1 MNPNTPRI
9 AFASFLIVALLA
21 ALLAVLLREP
31 PSVPAPVEESHAP
44 TAMIPDLA
52 ASSEGR
58 PFAAPMEAPFEALPP
73 ESLPMD
79 DDLPPLAS
87 GEAAVPPS
95 PEGTPDPALS
105 AELRPA
111 AKPPALLPLEN
122 VSRILIEKSQRR
134 ITIYVGDQIARVWPI
149 ALGKSPIGTKSREG
163 DNRTPEGV
171 FRVDRLNSMSEYHL
185 SLGLDYPQEKHR
197 SAAQKLG
204 VSAGG
209 DIMIHGQPNQSS
221 MPKLPGDWTA
231 GCIALTDDEI
241 EELFAATELGTQ
253 VEIRP

>member
-9 AFASFLIVALLA
+9 AFASFLIVALIA
-21 ALLAVLLREP
+21 ALTAVFLRDP
-31 PSVPAPVEESHAP
+31 PPVPVPVEENRAP
-44 TAMIPDLA
+44 TAMIPDVLQPDA
-52 ASSEGR
+52 GG
-58 PFAAPMEAPFEALPP
+58 PMEALPP
-73 ESLPMD
+73 ETLPMD
-79 DDLPPLAS
+79 DDLPPLAN
-87 GEAAVPPS
+87 GEMLVDPT

-111 AKPPALLPLEN
+111 PKPPSLLPLEA
-122 VSRILIEKSQRR
+122 VSRILIEKSKRR
-134 ITIYVGDQIARVWPI
+134 ITIYVGDKVARVWPI
-149 ALGKSPIGTKSREG
+149 ALGKTPIGAKVREG

-171 FRVDRLNSMSEYHL
+171 FRVDRLNSGSEYHL

-209 DIMIHGQPNQSS
+209 DIMIHGQPNLSS